1 MNQNR
6 IFAGQNLPTYCT
18 TCPMLEAWRWN
29 LGLGAWSL
37 ELGLEASTGAM
48 AVAVAGPK
56 EKWSRNLQNPN
67 PNPNY
72 FSSWGITNLRPLPS
86 LFILMF

>member
-1 MNQNR
+1 MELG
-6 IFAGQNLPTYCT
+6 AWS
-18 TCPMLEAWRWN
+18 LE
-29 LGLGAWSL
+29 LGAWSL
-37 ELGLEASTGAM
+37 ELGLEARTGAM
-48 AVAVAGPK
+48 AVAVAGPI
-56 EKWSRNLQNPN
+56 EKCNRNLQNPN